1 MTDYTEQDIDQLV
14 DDILTDEKAEPMEA
28 RVCVRCQRVF
38 QAKAK
43 STKKYCPECLTAIR
57 QFGGRKSKPGS
68 RSQMPPPPAAKPSPT
83 IFSGDLQS
91 QERASQDVGPCGSTA
106 QESQESGALTVGKLL
121 ELLGSVP
128 RDAVIR
134 EVTAVE
140 LRSIWEPEHGQRTEL
155 YFRFRKE
162 EK

>member
-1 MTDYTEQDIDQLV
+1 MDYNEQDIDQMI

-43 STKKYCPECLTAIR
+43 STKKYCPECLTAIQ
-57 QFGGRKSKPGS
+57 QFGGRKIKPGS
-68 RSQMPPPPAAKPSPT
+68 RSQSAAAPVAKPSPT

-91 QERASQDVGPCGSTA
+91 QERAAGDVGPCGSTD
-106 QESQESGALTVGKLL
+106 QESRAREPLTVGKLL

-134 EVTAVE
+134 DVTAVE
-140 LRSIWEPEHGQRTEL
+140 LRSIWDLEHGQRDEL
-155 YFRFRKE
+155 YFRKE
-162 EK
+162 EKR

>member
-1 MTDYTEQDIDQLV
+1 MDYNEHDIDQLV

-28 RVCVRCQRVF
+28 RACVRCHRVF

-68 RSQMPPPPAAKPSPT
+68 RSQSAAAPAAKPSPT
-83 IFSGDLQS
+83 IFNGDPQS
-91 QERASQDVGPCGSTA
+91 QERAAGGVSPCGSTA
-106 QESQESGALTVGKLL
+106 QERELLTVGKLL
-121 ELLGSVP
+121 ELLDHAP

-140 LRSIWEPEHGQRTEL
+140 LRSIWEPSQGQRAEL
-155 YFRFRKE
+155 YFRRKGE
-162 EK
+162 

>member
-1 MTDYTEQDIDQLV
+1 MTDYNEQDIDQLV

-57 QFGGRKSKPGS
+57 QFGGRKSK
-68 RSQMPPPPAAKPSPT
+68 RSQSASAPAAKPSPT
-83 IFSGDLQS
+83 IFSGDPQS
-91 QERASQDVGPCGSTA
+91 QERANQDVGHCGSTG
-106 QESQESGALTVGKLL
+106 QESRESEALTVGKLL

-140 LRSIWEPEHGQRTEL
+140 LRSIWEPSHGQRAEL
-155 YFRFRKE
+155 YFRRKGE
-162 EK
+162 E

>member
-1 MTDYTEQDIDQLV
+1 MTDYAEQDIDQLV

-28 RVCVRCQRVF
+28 RVCVRCHRVF

-68 RSQMPPPPAAKPSPT
+68 RSQSAAAPAAKPSPT
-83 IFSGDLQS
+83 IFSGDPQS
-91 QERASQDVGPCGSTA
+91 QERAAGDVGPCGSTG
-106 QESQESGALTVGKLL
+106 QESRESEALTVGKLL

-134 EVTAVE
+134 EITAVE
-140 LRSIWEPEHGQRTEL
+140 LRSIWEPSQGQRAEL
-155 YFRFRKE
+155 YFRKKG